1 MRRVLLTY
9 AAVVA
14 VPAIAAIAWVVI
26 GTTGSPEAGPVPVPA
41 NGSVLGQLLIAIA
54 VAVGAA
60 AIGGVIAEKLGQ
72 ARVFGELVVGL
83 LLGPT
88 ALGALSPQTQAWL
101 FPDAIVAHLDS
112 MAQLGVVLFMF
123 LVGLEVAQGD
133 LRATTVKSMVIGH
146 SSIAVPFLG
155 GVAVSWWLY
164 TQYPPEQPG
173 ALPFVLFIGLAFAI
187 TAFPVLARILA
198 EQKLL
203 STRVGSLGLGAAG
216 VCDLT
221 AWCLLAV
228 VVTIAHHGSLIP
240 ALTATTLAVAFTVAM
255 FTVVRPLLARIVAQ
269 IDRTSA
275 PPLARYAGMVCLL
288 LASALITEVLG
299 VHPIFGAFLAG
310 VIMPRD
316 SALVTDLGLKL
327 EGVTLWVLLPL
338 FFVTVGL
345 RTDLGAIVGITAIAA
360 CVLIIVVAMA
370 GKLIGSG
377 VAAFAMGETPR
388 DATAIAVMMNCR
400 GLTELVVLN
409 LGRELGILNSTLFAM
424 FVVMAVVTTGLT
436 GPLLRYVI
444 RPRPEPPHP
453 APEAA
458 VAEISR

>member
-1 MRRVLLTY
+1 MRRTLLTY

-14 VPAIAAIAWVVI
+14 VPAIIAITWVVL
-26 GTTGSPEAGPVPVPA
+26 GTARSPEHEAAPA
-41 NGSVLGQLLIAIA
+41 PEGGSMLGQLLVAIA

-60 AIGGVIAEKLGQ
+60 ALGGVLAEKVGQ
-72 ARVFGELVVGL
+72 PRVFGELIVGL

-88 ALGALSPQTQAWL
+88 ALGALSPQAQAWL

-112 MAQLGVVLFMF
+112 MAQLGIVLFMF
-123 LVGLEVAQGD
+123 LVGMEVSRGD
-133 LRATTVKSMVIGH
+133 LRNTSVKSMVIGH

-155 GVAVSWWLY
+155 GVAVAWWLY
-164 TQYPPEQPG
+164 AQYPPQRPG

-203 STRVGSLGLGAAG
+203 STRAGSLGLGAAG

-228 VVTIAHHGSLIP
+228 VVTIVQHGSWIP
-240 ALTATTLAVAFTVAM
+240 ALTATILAAAFTVAM
-255 FTVVRPLLARIVAQ
+255 LTVVRPLLARIITRADQVG
-269 IDRTSA
+269 A
-275 PPLARYAGMVCLL
+275 PAPARYAGMVCLL
-288 LASALITEVLG
+288 LVSALITESLG

-310 VIMPRD
+310 AVMPRD
-316 SALVTDLGLKL
+316 SALVTDLGIKL

-345 RTDLGAIVGITAIAA
+345 RTDLGAVAGGTAVAA
-360 CVLIIVVAMA
+360 CGLIILIAMA

-377 VAAFAMGETPR
+377 VGAFLVGETPR
-388 DATAIAVMMNCR
+388 DATAIAVMMSCR
-400 GLTELVVLN
+400 GLTELVVLD
-409 LGRELGILNSTLFAM
+409 LGRELGILDSTLFAI
-424 FVVMAVVTTGLT
+424 FVVMAVVTTGIT
-436 GPLLRYVI
+436 GPLLRCVTGF
-444 RPRPEPPHP
+444 RRDQTDPLPV
-453 APEAA
+453 AA
-458 VAEISR
+458 AGIAR